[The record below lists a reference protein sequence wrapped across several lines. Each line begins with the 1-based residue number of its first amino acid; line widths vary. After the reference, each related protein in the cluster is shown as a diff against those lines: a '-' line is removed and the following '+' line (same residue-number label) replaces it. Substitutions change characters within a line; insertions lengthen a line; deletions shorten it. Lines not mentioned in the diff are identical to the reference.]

1 MKFLEE
7 KKQLPLFAF
16 FNYLFF
22 HTCISAET
30 LRCRISRRY
39 AEGFENPDKSDDYL
53 NRVRTWQTMKR
64 QSLTLFCSNTNVFN
78 CNGINPRRLFSD
90 SNNKNLQIE
99 GMIKYI
105 KPATARKA

>member
-1 MKFLEE
+1 MTRVIVREAPRS
-7 KKQLPLFAF
+7 KKAAAIIGF

-22 HTCISAET
+22 SYMYKCTDFT
-30 LRCRISRRY
+30 P
-39 AEGFENPDKSDDYL
+39 PDKSDDYL

-78 CNGINPRRLFSD
+78 CNGTNPRRLFSD

-99 GMIKYI
+99 GMIKHI